1 MRRCGVLKRSA
12 TLASCAALVVCVA
25 CGGKNDTAVGTA
37 QDSGE
42 RTTADGTT
50 REANGP
56 RNAAVT
62 LEGCLQQDSGTF
74 SRGYLLTMVNEP
86 SMVGTAGSVTA
97 SGSAVER
104 EQMQMA
110 ATTYRIDPQGD
121 LELKNMLGK
130 RVRVSGTLTEQ
141 AQVPNGN
148 GAIGSDRDQQ
158 RPNRAAQPRD
168 RNPEIKTGDL
178 AKVEATSAAIVGEA
192 CGGNAGHETSG
203 KTNGV
208 PNTDREPRSRR

>member
-1 MRRCGVLKRSA
+1 MLKRSA
-12 TLASCAALVVCVA
+12 TLAACAALVTCVA
-25 CGGKNDTAVGTA
+25 CNGTSDTAVGTA

-42 RTTADGTT
+42 RTTADGST
-50 REANGP
+50 READGP
-56 RNAAVT
+56 RAAAVT

-86 SMVGTAGSVTA
+86 STVGTAGSATS

-104 EQMQMA
+104 EQMRMA
-110 ATTYRIDPQGD
+110 ATTYRIDPKGD

-130 RVRVSGTLTEQ
+130 RVRVSGTVTEQ

-148 GAIGSDRDQQ
+148 GAIGSGSDQQ
-158 RPNRAAQPRD
+158 RPNREAQQRT
-168 RNPEIKTGDL
+168 NPEVRTGDL

-192 CGGNAGHETSG
+192 CGGNVGRETSG
-203 KTNGV
+203 KTQGT
-208 PNTDREPRSRR
+208 PNTDRQPRSNR

>member
-1 MRRCGVLKRSA
+1 M
-12 TLASCAALVVCVA
+12 CVA
-25 CGGKNDTAVGTA
+25 CGGTKNTAVGTA
-37 QDSGE
+37 QDSGD
-42 RTTADGTT
+42 RTTADGST
-50 REANGP
+50 READGP

-62 LEGCLQQDSGTF
+62 LEGCLQQDGGTF
-74 SRGYLLTMVNEP
+74 SSGYLLTMVNEP

-110 ATTYRIDPQGD
+110 ATTYRVDPKGD

-130 RVRVSGTLTEQ
+130 RVRVSGTVTEQ

-148 GAIGSDRDQQ
+148 GAIGSDSDQQ
-158 RPNRAAQPRD
+158 RPNRDAQQRD
-168 RNPEIKTGDL
+168 RSPEIKTGDL
-178 AKVEATSAAIVGEA
+178 AKVEVTSAAIVGEA
-192 CGGNAGHETSG
+192 CGGNVGRETSG
-203 KTNGV
+203 KTSGV